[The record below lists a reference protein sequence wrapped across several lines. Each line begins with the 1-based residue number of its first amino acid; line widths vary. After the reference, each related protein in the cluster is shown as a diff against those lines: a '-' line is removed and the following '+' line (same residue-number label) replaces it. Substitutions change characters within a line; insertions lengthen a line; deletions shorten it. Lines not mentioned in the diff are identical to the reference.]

1 MTEVLIAVFGM
12 TMIYV
17 SSTSRLEA
25 YTRVLALQGL
35 ILFLMVLLDHSEM
48 TAFNLVFLGAET
60 LLFKAIIIPAFL
72 MYTVR
77 RNNIQR
83 EIQPYMPSFYSV
95 LITTVIFAFGF
106 IIAYWAVSYAA
117 NVRPLYF
124 GVSIATMI
132 TGLFIIIS
140 RKKIITH
147 VMGYIM
153 MENGIFML
161 AMSVVSEMPM
171 IVNLGVLL
179 DLFAAIYLLGLFVTK
194 INSTFDEL
202 HIDSL
207 SNLRD

>member
-1 MTEVLIAVFGM
+1 MTEILIVFFGI
-12 TMIYV
+12 TMLYV
-17 SSTSRLEA
+17 SMTSRLEA
-25 YTRVLALQGL
+25 YIRILALQGL

-48 TAFNLVFLGAET
+48 TVFNLVFLGAET
-60 LLFKAIIIPAFL
+60 LIFKAIIIPVFL
-72 MYTVR
+72 MYIVR
-77 RNNIQR
+77 RNNVHR
-83 EIQPYMPSFYSV
+83 EIQPYFPNFYSV
-95 LITTVIFAFGF
+95 LITTIIFAFGF
-106 IIAYWAVSYAA
+106 ITAFWASSYAS

-124 GVSIATMI
+124 GVSISTII

-153 MENGIFML
+153 IENGIFML
-161 AMSVVSEMPM
+161 AMSVVNEMPM

-179 DLFAAIYLLGLFVTK
+179 DLFAAIYLLGVFVAR

>member
-1 MTEVLIAVFGM
+1 MTEVLIALFGI
-12 TMIYV
+12 TMLYV
-17 SSTSRLEA
+17 SSTTRLEA
-25 YTRVLALQGL
+25 YIRVLALQGL
-35 ILFLMVLLDHSEM
+35 VLFLMVLLDHSEIG
-48 TAFNLVFLGAET
+48 TLNLVFLGAET
-60 LLFKAIIIPAFL
+60 LVFKTIMIPAFL

-77 RNNIQR
+77 KNNIQR
-83 EIQPYMPSFYSV
+83 EIAPFMPSFYSV

-106 IIAYWAVSYAA
+106 LIAFWASSNAS

-124 GVSIATMI
+124 GVSIATII

-153 MENGIFML
+153 IENGIFML

-171 IVNLGVLL
+171 IVNLGVLM
-179 DLFAAIYLLGLFVTK
+179 DLFAAIYLLGLFVTR

-207 SNLRD
+207 SNLKD

>member
-1 MTEVLIAVFGM
+1 MTEVLIAVFGI
-12 TMIYV
+12 TMLYV
-17 SSTSRLEA
+17 SSTSRVEA
-25 YTRVLALQGL
+25 YIRVLAVQGV
-35 ILFLMVLLDHSEM
+35 ILFLMVLLDHAHLEIL
-48 TAFNLVFLGAET
+48 NLAFLGAET
-60 LLFKAIIIPAFL
+60 LIFKAFIIPAFL
-72 MYTVR
+72 MFTVR
-77 RNNIQR
+77 KNNIQR
-83 EIQPYMPSFYSV
+83 EAEPFMPSFYSV
-95 LITTVIFAFGF
+95 LITTAIFAFGF
-106 IIAYWAVSYAA
+106 LIAFWASSNAS

-124 GVSIATMI
+124 GVSIATII

-153 MENGIFML
+153 IENGIFML
-161 AMSVVSEMPM
+161 AMSVVNEMPM

>member
-1 MTEVLIAVFGM
+1 MTEILIALFGL
-12 TMIYV
+12 TMLYV

-25 YTRVLALQGL
+25 YTRVLALQGF
-35 ILFLMVLLDHSEM
+35 ILFLMVMLDHTEM
-48 TAFNLVFLGAET
+48 TTLNLVFLGAET
-60 LLFKAIIIPAFL
+60 LLFKAIIIPVFL
-72 MYTVR
+72 MYILR
-77 RNNIQR
+77 KNNIQR
-83 EIQPYMPSFYSV
+83 EVEPYIPSFYSV
-95 LITTVIFAFGF
+95 MITTIIFAFGF
-106 IIAYWAVSYAA
+106 IIAFWSVSHAS

-124 GVSIATMI
+124 GVSIATII

-153 MENGIFML
+153 IENGIFML
-161 AMSVVSEMPM
+161 AISVVSEMPM